1 MITRYIKRKSVND
14 LIFLKSSTN
23 HCHLLSNLDIY
34 LFKIQERLT
43 AMEAM
48 EHPYFY
54 PIVKDQGRMNAI
66 SSSPT
71 PAGLAGAGVPGVGV
85 GATTGGVPNSPIL
98 SPGSTPI
105 PTGQQ
110 NQA

>member
-1 MITRYIKRKSVND
+1 
-14 LIFLKSSTN
+14 
-23 HCHLLSNLDIY
+23 
-34 LFKIQERLT
+34 
-43 AMEAM
+43 M

-66 SSSPT
+66 SGSPT
-71 PAGLAGAGVPGVGV
+71 PAGLTGTGVAGVGV
-85 GATTGGVPNSPIL
+85 GANAGVVPNSPIL

>member
-1 MITRYIKRKSVND
+1 
-14 LIFLKSSTN
+14 
-23 HCHLLSNLDIY
+23 
-34 LFKIQERLT
+34 
-43 AMEAM
+43 
-48 EHPYFY
+48 
-54 PIVKDQGRMNAI
+54 MNAI

-71 PAGLAGAGVPGVGV
+71 PAGLAGAGVPGVV

>member
-1 MITRYIKRKSVND
+1 
-14 LIFLKSSTN
+14 
-23 HCHLLSNLDIY
+23 
-34 LFKIQERLT
+34 
-43 AMEAM
+43 MEAM

-54 PIVKDQGRMNAI
+54 PIVKDQGRMNAGI

-71 PAGLAGAGVPGVGV
+71 PPGLTGAGGPGVAV
-85 GATTGGVPNSPIL
+85 GANTGGVPNSPIL

-105 PTGQQ
+105 PTGQ